1 MKKTTERQDHLEQR
15 YMKEQR
21 EKEHQLVQQSSWLLN
36 NIIFNND
43 RESTS
48 KNDNEKKTL
57 PHTA

>member
-1 MKKTTERQDHLEQR
+1 
-15 YMKEQR
+15 MKEQR